1 MKDNALINFSNAEF
15 GKIRAMIID
24 GEPWFVGKD
33 VAKAL
38 GYKKPEN
45 AVATHVPDKYK
56 TTTLIQGTGSNYKSK
71 TVLINEAGLYKLVMR
86 SKLESA
92 EKFSDWT
99 CEEVLPSIRKTGS
112 YSVQNDPRWL
122 QTRQNTKLS
131 HKPFTDAIN
140 LLIEYLSSRGQKFHD
155 VNWIYGH
162 LTNVIQNH
170 CGVQRGQR
178 DNTPVA
184 NLNKLDQ
191 VQSMVANI
199 ILKLIAGGRVK
210 TLAEVEATIILQLD
224 SLDRLLGGEM
234 LMLSS
239 SSVA

>member
-1 MKDNALINFSNAEF
+1 MKDNALINFNNADF
-15 GKIRAMIID
+15 GNVRAMLID
-24 GEPWFVGKD
+24 GAPWFVGKD
-33 VAKAL
+33 VATAL
-38 GYKKPEN
+38 GYTDHKNALKSHVDAEDKKGWRI
-45 AVATHVPDKYK
+45 
-56 TTTLIQGTGSNYKSK
+56 TTPSRGTQ
-71 TVLINEAGLYKLVMR
+71 TMTAINESGLYALVFG
-86 SKLESA
+86 SQLDSA
-92 EKFSDWT
+92 KKFKRWVTS
-99 CEEVLPSIRKTGS
+99 EVLPSIRKTGS
-112 YSVQNDPRWL
+112 YSVQDDPRWL

-140 LLIEYLSSRGQKFHD
+140 LLIEYLNSRGQKFHD

-224 SLDRLLGGEM
+224 SFERILSGEM
-234 LMLSS
+234 LMLSEN
-239 SSVA
+239 SVA

>member
-1 MKDNALINFSNAEF
+1 MENNVQLFENEEF
-15 GKIRAMIID
+15 GLVRVVMID
-24 GEPWFVGKD
+24 GVPWLVGKD
-33 VAKAL
+33 VATAL
-38 GYKKPEN
+38 GYKDTDQALRN
-45 AVATHVPDKYK
+45 HVDDEDKL
-56 TTTLIQGTGSNYKSK
+56 TRQINGSGQRRNM
-71 TVLINEAGLYKLVMR
+71 TVINESGLYALVFG
-86 SKLESA
+86 SQLDSA
-92 EKFSDWT
+92 KKFKRWVTS
-99 CEEVLPSIRKTGS
+99 EVLPSIRKTGS
-112 YSVQNDPRWL
+112 YSVQDDPRWL

-140 LLIEYLSSRGQKFHD
+140 LLIEYLNSRGQKFHD

-224 SLDRLLGGEM
+224 SFERILSGEM
-234 LMLSS
+234 LMLSEN
-239 SSVA
+239 SVA

>member
-1 MKDNALINFSNAEF
+1 MKDNALINFNNADF
-15 GKIRAMIID
+15 GNVRAMLID
-24 GEPWFVGKD
+24 GEAWFVGKD
-33 VAKAL
+33 VAEAL
-38 GYKKPEN
+38 GYEAPRNAIKKHVDAEDKL
-45 AVATHVPDKYK
+45 THQISASGQNRNM
-56 TTTLIQGTGSNYKSK
+56 T
-71 TVLINEAGLYKLVMR
+71 LINESGMYALVFG
-86 SKLESA
+86 SQLDSA
-92 EKFSDWT
+92 KKFKRWVTHD
-99 CEEVLPSIRKTGS
+99 VLPSIRKTGS
-112 YSVQNDPRWL
+112 YSVQDDPRWL

-140 LLIEYLSSRGQKFHD
+140 LLIEYLNSRGQKFHD

-170 CGVQRGQR
+170 CGVQREQR

-224 SLDRLLGGEM
+224 SFERILSGEM
-234 LMLSS
+234 LMLSEN
-239 SSVA
+239 SVA